1 MPSREI
7 TVDPEKQNKFVNI
20 LLMKPTTCV
29 ADAMRSAEF
38 TEEDI
43 TDLRIRRFLQRALP
57 GGSIKGLKA
66 FVAGPRRSRR
76 FRSSRPLVDEAAI
89 VANNVEEAAIVHVER
104 TPPLAVNSI
113 VNVEPRTQCMTV
125 SSSVTQSAA
134 AKRKARNMRFYQ
146 KKKKRRDIPQSATN

>member
-7 TVDPEKQNKFVNI
+7 TVDPEKQNKFLDI
-20 LLMKPTTCV
+20 LLMKPTTRV

-43 TDLRIRRFLQRALP
+43 TNFRIRRFLQRALP

-66 FVAGPRRSRR
+66 FVAGPHCSRR
-76 FRSSRPLVDEAAI
+76 FRSSRPLVDKAAI
-89 VANNVEEAAIVHVER
+89 VANVEEAAIVHVKH
-104 TPPLAVNSI
+104 TPPLTVNSI
-113 VNVEPRTQCMTV
+113 VNAEPRTQCMTV
-125 SSSVTQSAA
+125 SSVTQSA

-146 KKKKRRDIPQSATN
+146 KKRDDFIPLHHPPLS

>member
-7 TVDPEKQNKFVNI
+7 TVDPEKQNKFVDI
-20 LLMKPTTCV
+20 LLMKPTTRV

-43 TDLRIRRFLQRALP
+43 TDLQIRRFLQRALP

-66 FVAGPRRSRR
+66 FVAGPCRSRQ
-76 FRSSRPLVDEAAI
+76 FCSSRPLVDEAAI
-89 VANNVEEAAIVHVER
+89 VANVEEAAIVHVER
-104 TPPLAVNSI
+104 TPPLTVNSI

-125 SSSVTQSAA
+125 SSVTQSA

-146 KKKKRRDIPQSATN
+146 KKRDDFIPLHHPPLSQ